1 MPPRI
6 ATYADPEASQALL
19 EQRDRNMLIMDVTSE
34 LPWIKPLHVD
44 IGPDGAIA
52 PAALRQFLAAYKRE
66 LVRRDIQPK
75 NLFLGNTSGDR
86 DEERFLAALLNALAV
101 PSQARYALGTTT
113 ASALFEKFR
122 AEVGSQNRVGEANAV
137 LLEIMSGLTTP
148 QEGEAPSDAVQTL
161 SRHAAMLDDLGIKEI
176 PREYTFTEVLTALGT
191 MTILQRAASDRPIFD
206 AEYSASAEAGGKLLA
221 GTSTD
226 YFQKLPALTRRL
238 QDRERL
244 VEQPS
249 VSSVTVRR
257 AATTTSAELENVQ
270 LRALVRSLQA
280 GGTGTSA
287 TAGRIR
293 CQDYC
298 GAVHGLGPCSRRT
311 WDIEHDL
318 HRDNILDAGTH
329 SNGTPVTEAEH
340 HQLKDLYVSEMRA
353 RRRGGAGTGQVRN
366 PSHHALLL
374 AGAHGAPSTNHAC
387 ALLAGAHGAPS
398 TNHACGSVAAPL
410 DSGAEVHCI
419 ASPDFGA
426 SRPSNTLVK
435 GVTGDLL
442 ANKRSSGI
450 LELSGL
456 SGDRIGVH
464 IRDAIQ
470 DSRLPN
476 LLSAGQLCLDNNLA
490 FVITVKKGVLAS
502 YLYPAAAISS
512 VTVTPALTLEV
523 QNSVPTVTLH
533 RPTVPTP
540 ALSSRTTS
548 RPENPVPATPAQ
560 KPAREL
566 SPTTHHSDFKTSAQ
580 NATLKTSP
588 TIEKPKIQNSKTSP
602 TIEKPKTQNSKTPPK
617 LQKLS
622 KFAKI
627 EISNKSAKFSGSQH
641 SPKLTNFRSASDRSR
656 SAKPDQGPTT
666 LRPPLGIFPSTVIH
680 RATAVVPKQLWQKR
694 LFAFGPKI
702 VNGAIQKSGIKT
714 TGALNSAAP
723 ASDTSLGA
731 RHRLRN
737 KRIATT
743 SPVADRFQRAG
754 VAFGCDFAGKFL
766 PSIARNQWLLLFID
780 QSSNT
785 LVPYFCKRRS
795 EFLKHLKTFT
805 RDHPRM
811 ELLYTDNE
819 RTMLTPQVE
828 DHLKRC
834 KKPIDHRQR
843 PPGES
848 QARYAG
854 RIERAFG
861 TLMPAL
867 YTALFNAN
875 LSGDFWEHAI
885 SHICRVWNIVNAKHK
900 TTEKEMQTIAIF
912 GCVIFWKDTRH
923 SQREYHRDN
932 KGMSSVSR
940 GIHIGYN
947 MKNNCWR
954 IYCPRTRRIVESD
967 SVTLD
972 ESSTYWRRGHRL
984 GHPQW
989 HEAFDAGEALFTTL
1003 DKLAKAVSGPT
1014 QHYDDMLIL
1023 YDEPSDSFGN
1033 LDATDYDCPAD
1044 ADVSE
1049 VSSPATSTPASPISG
1064 PSTPALCITPA
1075 QPTDMSNPEEPVHIQ
1090 APELSPDFLLDNTDS
1105 SLDSSHEADKSSSS
1119 VGDANYFDITSQV
1132 NAYAVSALESGD
1144 FNPMSLFHGSSDTR
1158 LPHATVNR
1166 VRTSH
1171 KHTVNE
1177 ISAPEHDQF
1186 RPHSLTPSDFCLY
1199 NAELNECVDF
1209 NSNLVFS
1216 IHDVEEPPQT
1226 LAQARQ
1232 RPDAAEWIESYE
1244 KEVSSLMANN
1254 TWTARRWRDIPAGR
1268 RAIRCKLVFRK
1279 KMIGDKLDK
1288 YKCRIVAKGFSQ
1300 VKGLDYFE
1308 TWAPTVR
1315 DETVKICLTH
1325 AATSDFEIEQSDV
1338 STAFLNPDLN
1348 EQIFMHMPD
1357 GMANIDDEGYSLV
1370 LELNKCIYGLKQS
1383 ANAWFAMLTDH
1394 ITNTMGFTQ
1403 SDSDPCLFFKDI
1415 DGHRY
1420 LLLTFVDDI
1429 LLIGPSTT
1437 TISDLQAQFSS
1448 KFKMTHLGPV
1458 AWFLQMEV
1466 TRDRTARTITLNN
1479 RHKISS
1485 LLEAHGMT
1493 DCKPVTTPMVDG
1505 KERLR
1510 AFIPEDLAPDADLSF
1525 QAFPYREIVG
1535 SLLYLTKTRLD
1546 LQLAIQQ
1553 LCKYMHNHGPEHVV
1567 ACKRVLRYLKGTLS
1581 IGLTLGGASS
1591 APLVLS
1597 AYADADWARDL
1608 DYRTSITGYTLFLGR
1623 SCINSVA
1630 KNQDRIALSSTEAEY
1645 IAICVCSSKIAWARQ
1660 VLADVGL
1667 PQLQPTIVYEDN
1679 QPCIDLAHNAILSER
1694 TMHVD
1699 VKYHKIRERIKDSIL
1714 QILPIPTDVN
1724 VADTM
1729 TKPLARVKFELFRAQ
1744 LMLPDFAPAK
1754 PPAPFNRHPNPG
1766 DVTSGAVRSSKLEL
1780 RQQKESK
1787 NQIP

>member
-19 EQRDRNMLIMDVTSE
+19 EQRDRNMFIMDLTSE

-44 IGPDGAIA
+44 VGPDGAIA
-52 PAALRQFLAAYKRE
+52 PAVLRQFLAAYKRE
-66 LVRRDIQPK
+66 LVRRDLQPD
-75 NLFLGNTSGDR
+75 NLFLGGTSNAR
-86 DEERFLAALLNALAV
+86 DEERFLAAILNALAV
-101 PSQARYALGTTT
+101 PSQERYALGVT
-113 ASALFEKFR
+113 SATELFAKFT
-122 AEVGSQNRVGEANAV
+122 AEVGSTNQIGEANAV
-137 LLEIMSGLTTP
+137 LLEVMSGLTTP
-148 QEGEAPSDAVQTL
+148 PEGESPSDAVQSL
-161 SRHAAMLDDLGIKEI
+161 SRYAARLDSLGLKQIDNSF
-176 PREYTFTEVLTALGT
+176 TFTEILTALGT
-191 MTILQRAASDRPIFD
+191 LQILQRAAAERPIFD
-206 AEYSASAEAGGKLLA
+206 SEYSASAEAGGQLLA
-221 GTSTD
+221 GRKPE
-226 YFQKLPALTRRL
+226 YFRSVADLTRRL
-238 QDRERL
+238 QARERL
-244 VEQPS
+244 VDN
-249 VSSVTVRR
+249 VTGSTADVRR
-257 AATTTSAELENVQ
+257 TTTTSASTSAELENVQ

-280 GGTGTSA
+280 GA
-287 TAGRIR
+287 TAAAEPSGRRR
-293 CQDYC
+293 CREYC
-298 GAVHGLGPCSRRT
+298 GTVHKLGPCPRQL
-311 WDIEHDL
+311 WDKAHDL
-318 HRDNILDAGTH
+318 HRDNVLDDGVNALGAA
-329 SNGTPVTEAEH
+329 VTEDEH
-340 HQLKDLYVSEMRA
+340 HRLKDLYVSEMRD
-353 RRRGGAGTGQVRN
+353 RRRGGGATIQVRTAA
-366 PSHHALLL
+366 SSRAHACMPDAPVDSASETHCLTTPIGVTRSSKTLVQGVAGSL
-374 AGAHGAPSTNHAC
+374 TATRRCSGTLAISGIAGARFTVNIHDAITDP
-387 ALLAGAHGAPS
+387 ALP
-398 TNHACGSVAAPL
+398 
-410 DSGAEVHCI
+410 
-419 ASPDFGA
+419 
-426 SRPSNTLVK
+426 
-435 GVTGDLL
+435 DLL
-442 ANKRSSGI
+442 C
-450 LELSGL
+450 
-456 SGDRIGVH
+456 
-464 IRDAIQ
+464 
-470 DSRLPN
+470 
-476 LLSAGQLCLDNNLA
+476 AGQLCLDNDLA
-490 FVITVKKGVLAS
+490 FVITVNNGILQS
-502 YLYPAAAISS
+502 FLYPTAAMRS
-512 VTVTPALTLEV
+512 VTAQPSLELEV
-523 QNSVPTVTLH
+523 KNFVPIVRLH
-533 RPTVPTP
+533 RGKTAPPSRATSRT
-540 ALSSRTTS
+540 SSSAPRRTTS
-548 RPENPVPATPAQ
+548 RTTGPAPALVSIATVTSTTPTTTPAQ

-566 SPTTHHSDFKTSAQ
+566 SPTTPDYHSDFKTSAQ